1 LRARAA
7 DLLRA
12 HGASLAG
19 AAIDGLPAVVT
30 DVVDVAPLGAALAR
44 LLSDAVRAGRCDARS
59 GDVIG
64 LAAFVDRLGL
74 EPADLF
80 SAAHRLTTAAVD
92 HLEHDPA
99 LGARSGAWPMVADW
113 VRGAALDVLAAWTT
127 RALELPSAPSITDG
141 LTSLHTRTMFDTVL
155 FKECQRAERF
165 EHWLSILLIEV
176 NDLAD
181 INRTRGYGVGDQVLE
196 RMGILIRRYFRQHD
210 WVARYRDEA
219 VAVLLPE
226 TGPEDALTLAGL
238 MRTMIQERLAVD
250 DEHQR
255 PVTASVAIA
264 SARPLNGHPVDPD
277 RILDELDAALERAAE
292 GDGSQ
297 IVSVEIHPVV
307 EPVEEPSVEP

>member
-1 LRARAA
+1 
-7 DLLRA
+7 
-12 HGASLAG
+12 
-19 AAIDGLPAVVT
+19 
-30 DVVDVAPLGAALAR
+30 
-44 LLSDAVRAGRCDARS
+44 
-59 GDVIG
+59 
-64 LAAFVDRLGL
+64 
-74 EPADLF
+74 
-80 SAAHRLTTAAVD
+80 
-92 HLEHDPA
+92 
-99 LGARSGAWPMVADW
+99 
-113 VRGAALDVLAAWTT
+113 VLAAWTT
-127 RALELPSAPSITDG
+127 RALELPSSAPSITDG

-165 EHWLSILLIEV
+165 EHWLSILLIEM

-255 PVTASVAIA
+255 PVTASVAVA

-292 GDGSQ
+292 GGGSQ
-297 IVSVEIHPVV
+297 IVSVEIHPVI

>member
-1 LRARAA
+1 LT
-7 DLLRA
+7 
-12 HGASLAG
+12 
-19 AAIDGLPAVVT
+19 GLPTIVA
-30 DVVDVAPLGAALAR
+30 DAADVAPLGASLSR
-44 LLSDAVRAGRCDARS
+44 LLCEAVRTGQCDAR
-59 GDVIG
+59 GGELIG

-80 SAAHRLTTAAVD
+80 SAVYRLTTTAVG
-92 HLEHDPA
+92 HLQHDPA
-99 LGARSGAWPMVADW
+99 LGAASSAGPLVADW
-113 VRGAALDVLAAWTT
+113 VRRAAFDVLAAWTT
-127 RALELPSAPSITDG
+127 RALELPSPPSITDG
-141 LTSLHTRTMFDTVL
+141 LTTLHTRTMFDTVL

-165 EHWLSILLIEV
+165 EHWVSILLIEV

-181 INRTRGYGVGDQVLE
+181 INRTRGHGVGDQVLE

-210 WVARYRDEA
+210 WVARYRDES

-255 PVTASVAIA
+255 PVTASVASA

-277 RILDELDAALERAAE
+277 RILEELDAALERAAE
-292 GDGSQ
+292 HDGSQ
-297 IVSVEIHPVV
+297 IESVEIHPVI